1 MWKIKKCRFL
11 FAVFF
16 KLHTNFSDLI
26 NSDDFI
32 EKIIS
37 KAIRLYSFFIFF
49 YLNLVKKEII
59 SSEKMRNS
67 GNYIYDYTHSFFGNG
82 F

>member
-1 MWKIKKCRFL
+1 MKNGKVWVF

-16 KLHTNFSDLI
+16 KLLPKFDDFI
-26 NSDDFI
+26 NSDDCI
-32 EKIIS
+32 GKMTS
-37 KAIRLYSFFIFF
+37 KPIRNFPVFNKNFF
-49 YLNLVKKEII
+49 LNLIIKEII

-67 GNYIYDYTHSFFGNG
+67 GNYIYDNAHSIFGKD